1 MYGAGERVDTAGL
14 GDGHRQR
21 VLADAG
27 RNLARCL
34 GGREVS

>member
-1 MYGAGERVDTAGL
+1 VYGAGKRVDTAGL

-27 RNLARCL
+27 SDLARCL